1 MKYYQDLIL
10 ILDIETEEAVTLDN
24 MVDWDYAIQMGPSS
38 LLCRLPNNTNDDHKD
53 NDDDERQRRRRRSL
67 LNRILLFCE
76 DHHYQLASI
85 GCCFCCRNGMGTRLS
100 FFLGSHC
107 CSFSILMS
115 SLTAGK
121 DVVHGTGE
129 DLFVDNKAL
138 AAHFLVDMVAVQ
150 WLCY

>member
-1 MKYYQDLIL
+1 L

-76 DHHYQLASI
+76 DHHY
-85 GCCFCCRNGMGTRLS
+85 
-100 FFLGSHC
+100 
-107 CSFSILMS
+107 
-115 SLTAGK
+115 
-121 DVVHGTGE
+121 
-129 DLFVDNKAL
+129 
-138 AAHFLVDMVAVQ
+138 
-150 WLCY
+150 